1 VEEIMKEKQTK
12 EGEKEGLGDRR
23 EKRRR
28 WKRERKKDC
37 EEIVCVACD
46 P

>member
-1 VEEIMKEKQTK
+1 MKEKQTK

-28 WKRERKKDC
+28 WKRERNKDC
-37 EEIVCVACD
+37 EEIVCVACA